1 MEDDNYIVYLLK
13 NSNNNC
19 TYVGITNN
27 PERRIRQH
35 NGEIK
40 GGARYTT
47 MNLSKQSGDKELF
60 SGEQSSKENTNLS
73 NQNKDKDKDKN
84 KNKSIWSYHGFIP
97 GLDKRLAL
105 SIEKKIHIHS
115 RKYKGSNPLEKRLN
129 CINSL
134 LKEYENI
141 YFIVI

>member
-13 NSNNNC
+13 NSKNKY

-40 GGARYTT
+40 GGARMTH
-47 MNLSKQSGDKELF
+47 NKKED
-60 SGEQSSKENTNLS
+60 G
-73 NQNKDKDKDKN
+73 
-84 KNKSIWSYHGFIP
+84 IWFYYGFIL
-97 GLDKRLAL
+97 GLDKITAL

-115 RKYKGSNPLEKRLN
+115 RRFKGSNPLEKRIN
-129 CINSL
+129 CINNI
-134 LKEYENI
+134 LKNYENI
-141 YFIVI
+141 YFYVIQ